1 MGQIDVKIVVQ
12 LWQIVFS
19 AIVGSGMLLSIGF
32 TAAIVFVRRK
42 EFDEL
47 KKSQERMFN
56 EIKTDQKEV
65 FRLIRG
71 IKEDIGTLKA
81 K

>member
-19 AIVGSGMLLSIGF
+19 AIVGSGMLLSVGF

-47 KKSQERMFN
+47 KKSP
-56 EIKTDQKEV
+56 
-65 FRLIRG
+65 
-71 IKEDIGTLKA
+71 
-81 K
+81 

>member
-12 LWQIVFS
+12 LWQIVFT
-19 AIVGSGMLLSIGF
+19 AIVGSGTLLSIGF

-47 KKSQERMFN
+47 KKSQECMFN